1 MPTVENAS
9 SGWLP
14 RRCSS
19 SRAIL
24 AAMAGQNLVSKDDL
38 GKRVSFQ
45 FELPNGYVGEAVGIL
60 ERWDE
65 EAETYFVRK
74 KNGDEV
80 RVPLR
85 GIRYGK
91 VVE

>member
-1 MPTVENAS
+1 
-9 SGWLP
+9 
-14 RRCSS
+14 
-19 SRAIL
+19 
-24 AAMAGQNLVSKDDL
+24 MAGRNLVSREDL

-45 FELPNGYVGEAVGIL
+45 FELPNGFLSEAVGVF

-74 KNGDEV
+74 KDGEAV
-80 RVPLR
+80 RVPAR
-85 GIRYGK
+85 GVRFGK

>member
-1 MPTVENAS
+1 
-9 SGWLP
+9 
-14 RRCSS
+14 
-19 SRAIL
+19 
-24 AAMAGQNLVSKDDL
+24 MAGQNLVTKDDL

-45 FELPNGYVGEAVGIL
+45 FELPNGYLSEAVGIL

-74 KNGDEV
+74 KDGDEV
-80 RVPLR
+80 RVPVR